1 MIWSIR
7 TRLTAWYLGV
17 VVVVLVSG
25 AMTAASV
32 QRHRGIDRLDED
44 LERTMATLVAVM
56 RNEFGEGMT
65 VAGATSEASQEVVA
79 PGRTLVVIAASGQ
92 PKAWGLPLSMPTTSV
107 LASAPDR
114 QTVATSAGAMRV
126 FRRTVDDGP
135 GRQFTALV
143 VAPLREIE
151 FQQTEMVRAM
161 FIGVV
166 CALLIA
172 GAGGWLIGRKTL
184 APLATM
190 ARQAQHVDAS
200 DPRGRIV
207 VPHADAEIGQLAAA
221 FNGLLDRLTSSLD
234 HQRQFMADASHELR
248 TPVSVIRTTA
258 QVTLSQG
265 ERSTAEYRESFAIV
279 AEQTARLSRLVDDM
293 FLLSRAEANGVFLR
307 AEFVELDEIVAES
320 VRALRVLAQQRG
332 VTVTLGGS
340 QEVGLTGDAA
350 LLHRLVTNLLDNA
363 IRHAAVGGGVAADVH
378 HVDGYTVLRITNDGP
393 AIAPADRGRIFERFV
408 RGGHSDGAGLGL
420 PIARWIAAA
429 HHGCVE
435 LESSEEHRTTFSVRL
450 PIDPQSARPDT
461 PPGAWR

>member
-25 AMTAASV
+25 AITAASV

-65 VAGATSEASQEVVA
+65 VAGATSEASQEVAA
-79 PGRTLVVIAASGQ
+79 PGRTLAVIGANGQ
-92 PKAWGLPLSMPTTSV
+92 PLVAWGLPLSTPTASV
-107 LASAPDR
+107 LASSADR
-114 QTVATSAGAMRV
+114 QTVATSAGAVRV
-126 FRRTVDDGP
+126 LRRTVDDGP

-143 VAPLREIE
+143 VAPQQEIE
-151 FQQTEMVRAM
+151 FQQAEMVRAM
-161 FIGVV
+161 SIGVT

-207 VPHADAEIGQLAAA
+207 VPQADVEIGQLAAA
-221 FNGLLDRLTSSLD
+221 FNGLLDRLASSLD
-234 HQRQFMADASHELR
+234 DQRQFMADASHELR
-248 TPVSVIRTTA
+248 TPVLVIRTTA
-258 QVTLSQG
+258 QVTLRQG
-265 ERSTAEYRESFAIV
+265 VRSTAEYRESFAIV

-340 QEVGLTGDAA
+340 QEVGLTGDAV

-363 IRHAAVGGGVAADVH
+363 IRHAAVGGGVAADVQH
-378 HVDGYTVLRITNDGP
+378 IEGYAVLRITNDGP

-420 PIARWIAAA
+420 PIVRWIAAA
-429 HHGCVE
+429 HHGCVD

-450 PIDPQSARPDT
+450 PTDSTRVA
-461 PPGAWR
+461 PPPPRAGY